1 MIATARM
8 FRGLCA
14 AAALM
19 VAACVVDTSRA
30 ETVNRIIATIDGE
43 PVTAH
48 ELEQYKKD
56 RNVPNATDEQLLDA
70 LITDR
75 LLEKEAE
82 SKGITVKPD
91 EVDAYISEVK
101 SRAHLDDAGFKKALE
116 GQGLTL
122 EKYKEK
128 VRAELQKTQLVN
140 REIRARVNVSK
151 QEIERYYEANKDRYR
166 SHDGITLRAILISVD
181 RTAGDAAASKAK
193 AKADEVHAKAVGGE
207 DFAQLAAQYSD
218 GPGAD
223 NGGLLG
229 TFKKG
234 ELEPTLER
242 ATQGLNKGDVSEVIP
257 TSRGFYILEVDDVE
271 GGDVKALDD
280 VKDQIRDEL
289 YEKALEQR
297 FENWL
302 SRDLR
307 ERHSI
312 EVLN

>member
-14 AAALM
+14 AVALV
-19 VAACVVDTSRA
+19 VAVCVVETTRA
-30 ETVNRIIATIDGE
+30 ETVNRIIATIDGD

-48 ELEQYKKD
+48 ELEQYKKE
-56 RNVPNATDEQLLDA
+56 RNAPNATDAQLLDA

-75 LLEKEAE
+75 LLQKEAKE
-82 SKGITVKPD
+82 KGIVIKPEDVD
-91 EVDAYISEVK
+91 EYIVEVRT
-101 SRAHLDDAGFKKALE
+101 RARLDDAGFRKAIQA
-116 GQGLTL
+116 QGLTY
-122 EKYKEK
+122 EQYREK
-128 VRAELQKTQLVN
+128 VKDELQKSQLVN
-140 REIRARVNVSK
+140 REIRARVNVSP

-166 SHDGITLRAILISVD
+166 SHEGITLRAILIAFD
-181 RTAGDAAASKAK
+181 PQGGQAAAEKAK
-193 AKADEVHAKAVGGE
+193 AKADEVHAKAVAGE
-207 DFAQLAAQYSD
+207 DFGALAQQYSD

-234 ELEPTLER
+234 QLEPALER
-242 ATQGLNKGDVSEVIP
+242 ATAGLREGEISEIIP
-257 TSRGFYILEVDDVE
+257 TNRGLFILRVDSVE
-271 GGDVKALDD
+271 GGDVKSLDD
-280 VKDQIRDEL
+280 VRDEIRSEL

>member
-1 MIATARM
+1 M

-19 VAACVVDTSRA
+19 VAVCGVETSRA
-30 ETVNRIIATIDGE
+30 ETVNRIIATIDGD

-56 RNVPNATDEQLLDA
+56 RNAPNATDEQLLDA

-82 SKGITVKPD
+82 AKGITTKPED
-91 EVDAYISEVK
+91 VDAYISEVK
-101 SRAHLDDAGFKKALE
+101 ARAHLDDAGFKKALE

-128 VRAELQKTQLVN
+128 VKAELQKPQLVN
-140 REIRARVNVSK
+140 REIRARVNVSP
-151 QEIERYYEANKDRYR
+151 QEIERYYQANKDRYR
-166 SHDGITLRAILISVD
+166 SHEGITLRAILISGD
-181 RTAGDAAASKAK
+181 PRGGDAAAAAAK
-193 AKADEVHAKAVGGE
+193 AKADDVHAKAVGGA

-234 ELEPTLER
+234 ELEPALER

-257 TSRGFYILEVDDVE
+257 TSRGFYILEVDAVE
-271 GGDVKALDD
+271 GGDVKSLDD
-280 VKDQIRDEL
+280 VKDQIREEL

-307 ERHSI
+307 ERHSV

>member
-14 AAALM
+14 AAALL
-19 VAACVVDTSRA
+19 VAVCVVDASHA

-48 ELEQYKKD
+48 ELEEYKRQ
-56 RNVPNATDEQLLDA
+56 RNAPQASDSQLLDA

-75 LLEKEAE
+75 LLEKEAKE
-82 SKGITVKPD
+82 KGIEIKD
-91 EVDAYISEVK
+91 EDVEGYIAEVK
-101 SRAHLDDAGFKKALE
+101 SRARLDDAGFKKAIE
-116 GQGLTL
+116 AQGLTL

-128 VRAELQKTQLVN
+128 VRDELEKSQLVN
-140 REIRARVNVSK
+140 REIRARVNVSP
-151 QEIERYYEANKDRYR
+151 QEVERYYEANKDRYR
-166 SHDGITLRAILISVD
+166 SHNGITLRAILIAVS
-181 RTAGDAAASKAK
+181 GDAAAAAAK
-193 AKADEVHAKAVGGE
+193 AKADEVHAKAAAGE
-207 DFAQLAAQYSD
+207 DFGALAAQYSD
-218 GPGAD
+218 APGAD
-223 NGGLLG
+223 SGGRLG

-234 ELEPTLER
+234 ELEPALEQ
-242 ATQGLNKGDVSEVIP
+242 ATSGLRQGDISEVVM
-257 TSRGFYILEVDDVE
+257 TSRGFYILQVEALE
-271 GGDVKALDD
+271 GGDVKSIDD
-280 VKDQIRDEL
+280 VKDQIREEL

-297 FENWL
+297 FENWI